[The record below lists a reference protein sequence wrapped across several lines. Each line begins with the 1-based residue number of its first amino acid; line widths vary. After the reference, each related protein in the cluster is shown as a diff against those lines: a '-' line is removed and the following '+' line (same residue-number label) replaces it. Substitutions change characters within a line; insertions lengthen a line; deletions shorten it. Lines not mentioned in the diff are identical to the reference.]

1 MQTINTP
8 SKDEIAQEVEIFF
21 SADFASMTLSDL
33 LNWDKD
39 YSGFVDQFR
48 GSFEWNESQRKAY
61 DYVKYRIEEETHKKD
76 MVKIGD
82 VFYSSWGYEQTNIE
96 FFKIMSISKTGK
108 TCEVVQ
114 VAGALIGDHSKI
126 TQQMCGNMVPDSN
139 TVINPKPC
147 KVKIER
153 CTVWNPYKK
162 TRVPVGEYNLRG
174 SVYYTTDSKHLQTLR
189 RVTGSVW
196 ASWYA

>member
-1 MQTINTP
+1 MLHFNFHFLFVFLITHPEQYQI
-8 SKDEIAQEVEIFF
+8 QEFR
-21 SADFASMTLSDL
+21 TQ
-33 LNWDKD
+33 
-39 YSGFVDQFR
+39 DQ
-48 GSFEWNESQRKAY
+48 
-61 DYVKYRIEEETHKKD
+61 
-76 MVKIGD
+76 
-82 VFYSSWGYEQTNIE
+82 QTNIE